1 MKRKKDK
8 ERVDYVV
15 LHYVREKQGGRVEI
29 TLDGLF

>member
-1 MKRKKDK
+1 VREKQGG
-8 ERVDYVV
+8 RVDYVV